1 MSKNP
6 RKDRPGRIPRPPRG
20 PAYIPQGPDAD
31 LIEQWMAYLATVRNR
46 SPRTQETYKLAV
58 VRLLEFLGG
67 KSFLEAEA
75 GEIEAFCGMYLHKRG
90 VVARSRKPYI
100 SGLRMFYAWLHRTG
114 HVRINPTAGLVHP
127 NIGRPLPIALSLAEA
142 EKLMWAPDLNTFRG
156 IRDATIFALLI
167 ACGLR
172 VSGLVALNDGNL
184 SNEEIDKKLRLV
196 INVVEKGGRE
206 RRLPLPREAE
216 MLLRIYMEHDHFKAA
231 NRDCLNARGK
241 PDKVLFITTNNSRVP
256 AHERHGEALRMTRMS
271 VWDKV
276 QNYGRRVGI
285 PDEKLHPHAFRH
297 LFGTELAEDEQ
308 DLITRQHLMGHADPK
323 STAIYTEMSMR
334 RKARVMDTAGPL
346 GKMKT
351 PVSEVLRRLPA
362 G

>member
-1 MSKNP
+1 MSRNP
-6 RKDRPGRIPRPPRG
+6 KQDRPARAPKA
-20 PAYIPQGPDAD
+20 PAFVPTGPDAD
-31 LIEQWMAYLATVRNR
+31 LIQQWMNYLATVRNR
-46 SPRTQETYKLAV
+46 SQRTQETYRLAV
-58 VRLLEFLGG
+58 VRLMEFLGG
-67 KSFLEAEA
+67 KALADAEA
-75 GEIEAFCGMYLHKRG
+75 GEIEAFAGMYLHKLG

-100 SGLRMFYAWLHRTG
+100 SGLRMFYAWMHRTG
-114 HVRINPTAGLVHP
+114 HVRSNPAAGLVHP
-127 NIGRPLPIALSLAEA
+127 NIGRPLPIALTLAEA

-172 VSGLVALNDGNL
+172 VSGLVALNDSHL
-184 SNEEIDKKLRLV
+184 STEEIDKKLRLV
-196 INVVEKGGRE
+196 VNVVEKGGRE

-216 MLLRIYMEHDHFKAA
+216 MLLRIYMEHDQFKAT
-231 NRDCLNARGK
+231 NRDTVNAKGK
-241 PDKVLFITTNNSRVP
+241 PDKVLFITTQNPRVQ
-256 AHERHGEALRMTRMS
+256 AHERHGEALRLTRKS

-276 QNYGRRVGI
+276 QTYGKRAGI
-285 PDEKLHPHAFRH
+285 PDDKLHPHAFRH

-308 DLITRQHLMGHADPK
+308 DIITRQHLMGHADPK

-351 PVSEVLRRLPA
+351 PVSEVLRRLPPT
-362 G
+362 